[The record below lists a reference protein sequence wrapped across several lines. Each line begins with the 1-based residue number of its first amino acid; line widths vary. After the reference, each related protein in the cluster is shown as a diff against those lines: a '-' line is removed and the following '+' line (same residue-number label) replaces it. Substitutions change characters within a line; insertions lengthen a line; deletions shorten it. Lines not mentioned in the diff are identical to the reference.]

1 MDNAIVQRD
10 LTPSIW
16 EMIWNMAP
24 VMHRSRL
31 FGVSS
36 PEAAAAIMLKGY
48 ELGLSITASF
58 EFVQIVQGKP
68 SLAPRGALALLHNS
82 PEITTLQINRLT
94 NEQGAFTGY
103 ACHMARRNGFAY
115 TATYTLDDARRAGLV
130 KPDSGWANYPENMCL
145 WRAVG
150 FCADVVAPD
159 ITAGMTTLMKMP
171 EQLGLAITQGG
182 DIIDATPPL
191 ATELPNAPTLTI
203 SLTMDE
209 LLARYGA
216 EAILV
221 ANEGRLPGTDS
232 ELNAIAMK
240 LAVV

>member
-1 MDNAIVQRD
+1 MDNKAIVPVQRD

-24 VMHRSRL
+24 IMHRSRL

-82 PEITTLQINRLT
+82 PEIATLTITRLID
-94 NEQGAFTGY
+94 EKDVFVGY
-103 ACHMARRNGFAY
+103 SCHMARRNGFQH
-115 TATYTLDDARRAGLV
+115 TATYTLENARRAGLV

-171 EQLGLAITQGG
+171 EALGVALSMEGDVIDAPPPPHTEPPTLQDLITQ
-182 DIIDATPPL
+182 
-191 ATELPNAPTLTI
+191 
-203 SLTMDE
+203 
-209 LLARYGA
+209 YGA
-216 EAILV
+216 ETVLA
-221 ANEGRLPGTDS
+221 ANDGQLPGTAA
-232 ELNAIAMK
+232 ELMDIAAR
-240 LAVV
+240 LAA